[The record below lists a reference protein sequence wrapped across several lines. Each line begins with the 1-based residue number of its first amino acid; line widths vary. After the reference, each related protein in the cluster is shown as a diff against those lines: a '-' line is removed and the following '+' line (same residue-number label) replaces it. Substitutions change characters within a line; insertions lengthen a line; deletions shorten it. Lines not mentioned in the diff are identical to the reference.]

1 MMQQQCLLL
10 TLLAFFTL
18 TLSACGQK
26 GDLYLPEDTPSNSFT
41 ESRS

>member
-1 MMQQQCLLL
+1 MMQQQRLLL

-26 GDLYLPEDTPSNSFT
+26 GNLYLPENPPSNSFT